1 VGQQA
6 RRESSAR
13 AGSALRGPLSAHAE
27 RGRSEPGDL
36 ATGAREE
43 LAALRDGAI
52 VVGHSVGGTILINVL
67 ADSRPKAALGAL
79 VLLATPF
86 VGDGGWTSGDIP
98 PGSDLASRLPLAVP
112 VLLYH
117 GENDDTV
124 PVAHV
129 ELYARAIPRAQVR
142 RLPGRDH
149 QLNNDL
155 SEVARDIRD
164 MVR

>member
-1 VGQQA
+1 
-6 RRESSAR
+6 
-13 AGSALRGPLSAHAE
+13 
-27 RGRSEPGDL
+27 
-36 ATGAREE
+36 
-43 LAALRDGAI
+43 
-52 VVGHSVGGTILINVL
+52 VL
-67 ADSRPKAALGAL
+67 ADSKPKADLGAL